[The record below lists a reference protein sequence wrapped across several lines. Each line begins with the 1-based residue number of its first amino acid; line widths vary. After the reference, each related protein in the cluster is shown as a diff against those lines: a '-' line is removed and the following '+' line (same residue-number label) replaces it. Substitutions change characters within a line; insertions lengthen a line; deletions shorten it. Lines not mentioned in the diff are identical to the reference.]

1 MENPRRIDCGA
12 KEAALPDS
20 WSDCRPFLRV
30 EGSGGNFP
38 PDEIFQAIKVGFHY
52 FPSVSFWMALNA
64 DDARPGIDCIGL
76 GLSGRILWGGEYRAS
91 LLASC
96 FAMSL
101 NA

>member
-38 PDEIFQAIKVGFHY
+38 PGKIFQAIKVGLHY

-76 GLSGRILWGGEYRAS
+76 GLSGRILWGVEYRAS